1 MGFNYGKERYRTE
14 TEFARFAKTCREA
27 GMPEDAIAEMYQY
40 DREALNSDRRYYT
53 HTQPFDGAAFSVE
66 MTKSA
71 RKAGR
76 PSIKTAWRS
85 AASGWKSAIPG
96 ATAGWRTLIPRRL
109 SSGSKPSL
117 MTTSNCSP
125 QSCLTAGTKARSPA
139 SGIALRPL
147 SPSG

>member
-1 MGFNYGKERYRTE
+1 MGKKDTVPRRSLPASPELAGRQGCRRTPSPRC
-14 TEFARFAKTCREA
+14 TGMTARCSTVTADITPTRSLL
-27 GMPEDAIAEMYQY
+27 M
-40 DREALNSDRRYYT
+40 ALHS
-53 HTQPFDGAAFSVE
+53 PVE